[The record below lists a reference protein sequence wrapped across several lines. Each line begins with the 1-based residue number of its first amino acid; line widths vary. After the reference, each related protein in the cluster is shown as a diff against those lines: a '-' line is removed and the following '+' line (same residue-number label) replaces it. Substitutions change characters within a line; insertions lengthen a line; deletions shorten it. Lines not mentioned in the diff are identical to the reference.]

1 LPLEKAR
8 FRILFREFLLR
19 IVDIDILPSP
29 GDALK
34 LMGQI
39 AALLAAFNALFAMSV
54 RRFAEMEGPLE
65 KTLSAAWG
73 LESFLIATTMLVTGL
88 LGVMAWDNAFPD
100 RRDVLVLAPLP
111 VASRTILFAKLAALG
126 CAFAVAVLAVNVF
139 TGFSFPMILGGIHG
153 GRLRWLGAWWA
164 TAFAAAAFVMGT
176 LLTMQGMV
184 AALLPR
190 RYGLRVSGVLQLAT
204 FVVLLGLYFLQPP
217 LPIDSAAAGWVPSFW
232 FLGLLTVLNGG
243 GAWAAPVVG
252 VLAGKAVVAVGV
264 ATAGAVLS
272 MLLAYRSMAR
282 KMVEEPD
289 IVSSTGSAWDLPWPR
304 APLTRAI
311 LQFSARSLA
320 RSRQMRL
327 IFALYAGVGLALAMT
342 SVQRGKWDEASEAL
356 LGASIVFLLAVG
368 VGARVVFAMP
378 LHLKANWVFQITEL
392 QPSRKYLRA
401 IRVAFFAIGTA
412 GPVLLAAGLLALIW
426 PARTVLGHVVLLAM
440 IAWVLGEFCLQ
451 AFSKIPFTCSY
462 LPGQSGLHVRAGAFA
477 LVLIAVTEVF
487 TKAERYALGN
497 LRGYLW
503 VCGFLALLGAWA
515 SWKTRTAA
523 AESLRYEEVE
533 VSEVQPLMLQRD
545 GAWLGK

>member
-1 LPLEKAR
+1 LPLEQAQ

-54 RRFAEMEGPLE
+54 RRFAEMEAPLE
-65 KTLSAAWG
+65 KKLAAAWG
-73 LESFLIATTMLVTGL
+73 LESFLIATTMLVVGL
-88 LGVMAWDNAFPD
+88 LAVMAWDNAFPD

-111 VASRTILFAKLAALG
+111 VRPRTILWAKLAALG
-126 CAFAVAVLAVNVF
+126 CAFAVAVLAVNIF

-153 GRLRWLGAWWA
+153 GRLRWLGAWWL
-164 TAFAAAAFVMGT
+164 TAFAAGAFVMGT
-176 LLTMQGMV
+176 LLTLQGMV
-184 AALLPR
+184 ATLLPR
-190 RYGLRVSGVLQLAT
+190 RYGMRVSGFLQLGSFIA
-204 FVVLLGLYFLQPP
+204 LLAGYFLQPP
-217 LPIDSAAAGWVPSFW
+217 LQIDSIAAGWLPSFW
-232 FLGLLTVLNGG
+232 FLGLLTVLNGSS
-243 GAWAAPVVG
+243 AWAAPVVAT
-252 VLAGKAVVAVGV
+252 LATKALVAVSV
-264 ATAGAVLS
+264 ALAGAVLS
-272 MLLAYRSMAR
+272 LLLAYRSMAR

-289 IVSSTGSAWDLPWPR
+289 IVASAGSAWEVPWP
-304 APLTRAI
+304 AEPLRRAI
-311 LQFSARSLA
+311 LHFSWRSLA

-327 IFALYAGVGLALAMT
+327 IFALYAGFGLALAMT
-342 SVQRGKWDEASEAL
+342 SVKRGKWGEGSESL
-356 LGASIVFLLAVG
+356 LGASIVLLLAMG

-378 LHLKANWVFQITEL
+378 LHLKANWIFRITEL
-392 QPSRKYLRA
+392 QPGPSYLRA
-401 IRVAFFAIGTA
+401 IRLSFFLIATA
-412 GPVLLAAGLLALIW
+412 SPVLLATALLLAIW
-426 PARTVLGHVVLLAM
+426 PLQPVLGHALVLTL
-440 IAWVLGEFCLQ
+440 IAWVLGEFCLK

-503 VCGFLALLGAWA
+503 VCGFLGVLGAWA
-515 SWKTRTAA
+515 AWKTRTAA

-533 VSEVQPLMLQRD
+533 ESEVQPLMLQRD

>member
-1 LPLEKAR
+1 LPLEKAQ

-54 RRFAEMEGPLE
+54 RRFAEMEAPLE
-65 KTLSAAWG
+65 KKLAAAWG
-73 LESFLIATTMLVTGL
+73 LESFLIATTMLVVGL

-111 VASRTILFAKLAALG
+111 IASRTILWAKLGALG
-126 CAFAVAVLAVNVF
+126 CAFAAAVLAVNVF
-139 TGFSFPMILGGIHG
+139 TGVSFPMILGGIHG
-153 GRLRWLGAWWA
+153 GRLRWLGAWWV

-176 LLTMQGMV
+176 LLTLQGMV

-190 RYGLRVSGVLQLAT
+190 RYGMRLSGFLQLGT
-204 FVVLLGLYFLQPP
+204 FVALLALYFLQPP
-217 LPIDSAAAGWVPSFW
+217 LPIDSVAAGWLPSFW
-232 FLGLLTVLNGG
+232 FLGLMTVLNGS
-243 GAWAAPVVG
+243 GAWAAPVVF
-252 VLAGKAVVAVGV
+252 VLAGKAVAAVGV
-264 ATAGAVLS
+264 ALGGAVLS

-289 IVSSTGSAWDLPWPR
+289 IVSSTGSAWEMPWPR
-304 APLTRAI
+304 TPLSRAI
-311 LQFSARSLA
+311 LQFSGRSLA

-327 IFALYAGVGLALAMT
+327 IFALYAGAGLALAMT
-342 SVQRGKWDEASEAL
+342 SVQRGKWGEASESL

-378 LHLKANWVFQITEL
+378 LHLKANWIFQITEL
-392 QPSRKYLRA
+392 EPNQRYLQA
-401 IRVAFFAIGTA
+401 IRVAFFMIGTA
-412 GPVLLAAGLLALIW
+412 GPVLLAVGCLASIW
-426 PARTVLGHVVLLAM
+426 PLQTVLGHALVLGL

-497 LRGYLW
+497 FRAYLW
-503 VCGFLALLGAWA
+503 VLGFLGVVGAWA
-515 SWKTRTAA
+515 SWKTRAA
-523 AESLRYEEVE
+523 ADGLRYEEVE
-533 VSEVQPLMLQRD
+533 ESVVQSLTLQRD
-545 GAWLGK
+545 GAWLDK